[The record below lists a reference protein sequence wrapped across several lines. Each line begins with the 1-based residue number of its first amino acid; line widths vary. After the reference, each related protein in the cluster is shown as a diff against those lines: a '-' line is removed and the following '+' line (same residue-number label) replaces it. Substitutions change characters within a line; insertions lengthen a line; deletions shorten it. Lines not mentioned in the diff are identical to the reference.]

1 MEDSSI
7 SSRVGERSTGKR
19 QYENT
24 VSYTEV
30 KRRAFSV
37 PSPKKA
43 VMHKPVPPKS
53 ISVKQMLKLGNLVES
68 PEVVNLY
75 QFDLNR
81 MTWSIIPKP
90 IEFNISKDLL
100 GEGAFQ
106 GHIRLTQT
114 NNHWWTY
121 IYEFQIWDLLDMR
134 AGRRLHY
141 FLFVVQSAFSVVNPL
156 SSNPT
161 WTNSLGLM
169 REYFCALPVT
179 SALSLCTTISS
190 LFLLGSFGL
199 PCFPVLFSFIV
210 LLNFFHL
217 SALSTIFVYLRRQV
231 ILFYGND
238 RPWRFL
244 FQFYFYLFLF

>member
-81 MTWSIIPKP
+81 MTWSIITKP
-90 IEFNISKDLL
+90 VEFNISSISRAYKAHTNEQSLMN
-100 GEGAFQ
+100 
-106 GHIRLTQT
+106 LTYTCVSFKSGTCLIWEQDT
-114 NNHWWTY
+114 DY
-121 IYEFQIWDLLDMR
+121 I
-134 AGRRLHY
+134 
-141 FLFVVQSAFSVVNPL
+141 
-156 SSNPT
+156 
-161 WTNSLGLM
+161 
-169 REYFCALPVT
+169 T
-179 SALSLCTTISS
+179 SCLWCK
-190 LFLLGSFGL
+190 
-199 PCFPVLFSFIV
+199 VLFQS
-210 LLNFFHL
+210 
-217 SALSTIFVYLRRQV
+217 STRRRQIQLEQTPLV
-231 ILFYGND
+231 RCVSIFAPCLWHQCLAFA
-238 RPWRFL
+238 RQSPLCFS
-244 FQFYFYLFLF
+244 